1 MTVSKPF
8 PVYDPIAAF
17 TDLLR
22 GKLVAEGILTGDR
35 VTYGA
40 GLAYRQEDAPH
51 VYVELAPSAT
61 AARPGAGAT
70 NTGFG
75 IRQQM
80 KDDQDVDVDVET
92 RSLWTCLDG
101 MLVTILGQVPE
112 SGEDADELRGD
123 EPAKLSRLSVFQL
136 RARVLAAV
144 YHILHIGTTS
154 TIPMTWVRPEDQEF
168 QYGAAIQLTITLGTE
183 VPDEPLILAKPSGEV
198 TVIAK
203 MPSGELPVAV
213 LALNQ
218 PSP

>member
-8 PVYDPIAAF
+8 PVYDPLSAF
-17 TDLLR
+17 ADRLR
-22 GKLVAEGILTGDR
+22 DKLVAEGILTADR
-35 VTYGA
+35 VTYGS
-40 GLAYRQEDAPH
+40 GLAFRQEDAPH
-51 VYVELAPSAT
+51 VYVDLAPSAV
-61 AARPGAGAT
+61 AARPSAGAT

-80 KDDQDVDVDVET
+80 KDDDDDDVDVET

-101 MLVTILGQVPE
+101 ILITILGQVPE
-112 SGEDADELRGD
+112 SGEEADDLRGD
-123 EPAKLSRLSVFQL
+123 EPAILARLSVFQL

-144 YHILHIGTTS
+144 YHILHIGPTA
-154 TIPMTWVRPEDQEF
+154 TIPMTWVRPDEQEF

-198 TVIAK
+198 TVIAG
-203 MPSGELPVAV
+203 MPSGNVPVAV
-213 LALNQ
+213 LTLVQ